1 MARTIVIAAAALLL
15 GIFVGGIGPRREVTV
30 VRKELTEAK
39 AAARGASGGS
49 TAAASFALGLG
60 SLMAAQ
66 ERAREQATRAPRVDL
81 PTSEETTVRR
91 HAEEQPRSARAGADA
106 GTEDRRGP
114 FGLGD
119 QESFKAAAA
128 AADLRAAQYRAAF
141 LDEANLSPEQQ
152 TAFEDNIA
160 RMNGELAQAANE
172 VAAALDARAKKL
184 GPRDM
189 ADVGARALDIY
200 RRADDKF
207 KAGLDDK
214 GRAAL
219 EKTDFDLLTQVDL
232 GGLRRLADTVE
243 QLGVSTPRRAP

>member
-30 VRKELTEAK
+30 VKQELTEAK
-39 AAARGASGGS
+39 AAARGGS
-49 TAAASFALGLG
+49 SAAASFALGLG

-66 ERAREQATRAPRVDL
+66 ERAREQATRAPGFN
-81 PTSEETTVRR
+81 PPPPEEAAARR
-91 HAEEQPRSARAGADA
+91 REEQPRPARAGADA
-106 GTEDRRGP
+106 GVEVRGGP

-119 QESFKAAAA
+119 EASFKAAAA

-141 LDEANLSPEQQ
+141 LEEANLSPEQQ
-152 TAFEDNIA
+152 AAFEDSIA
-160 RMNGELAQAANE
+160 RMNQELAQAANE
-172 VAAALDARAKKL
+172 VATTLGARATKL

-207 KAGLDDK
+207 KAGLDDR
-214 GRAAL
+214 GRAAV
-219 EKTDFDLLTQVDL
+219 EKTDFDILTQVDL
-232 GGLRRLADTVE
+232 GGMRRLAETVE
-243 QLGVSTPRRAP
+243 QLGVSTPRRTP